1 MRARRRNAEGHDAGD
16 VTHSCTALCF
26 MEARPGNHAILRLH
40 LSTTPCMLDLR
51 PTPGSPFDCAMRRAH
66 LPLLASF
73 LAIALL
79 GLGCASEPAP
89 DERTSVSPTDTLVL
103 TTRAD
108 SVAHRLLQAHGADA
122 WAAAPF
128 LRFDFGIETP
138 SGTQT
143 IARHLWNR
151 RTGAYRIE
159 WSSHPD
165 SSYVALVNVDTVQNG
180 RLPGTVY
187 RNGTPLT
194 GTADTLAR
202 ERAYARFVN
211 DTYWLL
217 SPLKVFDPGVRRTYV
232 ADSSTA
238 THDVLRLSFNE
249 VGRTPGDRYW
259 LYVSKDTG
267 RLDRWAYHLQ
277 GMPENAP
284 PQVYEWT
291 EYRALTT
298 PAGTVHLAARK
309 EAVGADRALLT
320 PPRTLSHA
328 PADSAFSARTP
339 MLGPTP

>member
-1 MRARRRNAEGHDAGD
+1 MLD
-16 VTHSCTALCF
+16 
-26 MEARPGNHAILRLH
+26 ARPFL
-40 LSTTPCMLDLR
+40 
-51 PTPGSPFDCAMRRAH
+51 GSPFYRAMRRVC
-66 LPLLASF
+66 LPLLAAF
-73 LAIALL
+73 LTVALL

-89 DERTSVSPTDTLVL
+89 DGGASVAPTDTLVP

-108 SVAHRLLQAHGADA
+108 SVAYRLLQAHGADA
-122 WAAAPF
+122 WASAPV
-128 LRFDFGIETP
+128 LRFDFGIESP
-138 SGTQT
+138 NGTQI

-159 WSSHPD
+159 WSAGPD
-165 SSYVALVNVDTVQNG
+165 SSYVALVNVRTVQDG

-238 THDVLRLSFNE
+238 THDVLRLSFHE
-249 VGRTPGDRYW
+249 VGRTPGDQYW
-259 LYVSKDTG
+259 LYVSTKTG

-277 GMPENAP
+277 GMPADAP
-284 PQVYEWT
+284 PQVYTWT
-291 EYRALTT
+291 DYRDLTT
-298 PAGTVHLAARK
+298 PTGTVRLAARK
-309 EAVGADRALLT
+309 EALGSDRALLT
-320 PPRTLSHA
+320 RPRTLSHT
-328 PADSAFSARTP
+328 PADSAFSARRP

>member
-1 MRARRRNAEGHDAGD
+1 MRCVRR
-16 VTHSCTALCF
+16 
-26 MEARPGNHAILRLH
+26 
-40 LSTTPCMLDLR
+40 
-51 PTPGSPFDCAMRRAH
+51 
-66 LPLLASF
+66 PLLAAF
-73 LAIALL
+73 LATALL

-89 DERTSVSPTDTLVL
+89 DGGTSGGSTDTIVP

-108 SVAHRLLQAHGADA
+108 SVAYRLLQAHGADA
-122 WAAAPF
+122 WASAPF

-138 SGTQT
+138 NGTQT

-151 RTGAYRIE
+151 QTGAYRIE
-159 WSSHPD
+159 WSAGPD
-165 SSYVALVNVDTVQNG
+165 SSYVALVNVRTVQEG

-202 ERAYARFVN
+202 ERAYVRFVN

-238 THDVLRLSFNE
+238 THDVLRLSFNG
-249 VGRTPGDRYW
+249 VGRTPGDQYW
-259 LYVSKDTG
+259 LYVSTETG

-277 GMPENAP
+277 GMPADAP
-284 PQVYEWT
+284 PQVYTWT
-291 EYRALTT
+291 DYRDLTT
-298 PAGTVHLAARK
+298 PTGTVRLAARK
-309 EAVGADRALLT
+309 EALGSDRALLT
-320 PPRTLSHA
+320 RPRTLSHT
-328 PADSAFSARTP
+328 PADSAFSARRP